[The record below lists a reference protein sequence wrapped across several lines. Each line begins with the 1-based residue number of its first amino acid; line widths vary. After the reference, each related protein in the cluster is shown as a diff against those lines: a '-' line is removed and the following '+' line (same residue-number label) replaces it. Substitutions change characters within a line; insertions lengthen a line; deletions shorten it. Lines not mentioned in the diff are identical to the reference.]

1 MSCTD
6 TVRPFYSN
14 IRSFGISIDGEGQLF
29 SDTAFIR
36 VVLVDN
42 YDHEW
47 LVYERNTLYATE
59 ENTQF
64 QDAAFETNALYD
76 IVPKFL
82 TVTLCDATLYLA
94 NVKSNRNAKDRN
106 TVAAMSDSAFLS
118 KNLQIVERINTKLSA
133 HKRNETVS
141 PFFRICNA
149 EAVRPAFAMRDETKI
164 TQNSLETERHTV
176 GRNGI
181 VSVPMFYHRIL
192 SCIQ

>member
-29 SDTAFIR
+29 SDSAFIR
-36 VVLVDN
+36 VALVDN

-47 LVYERNTLYATE
+47 LVYERNTLYSTE

-64 QDAAFETNALYD
+64 QDAALETNALYD

-94 NVKSNRNAKDRN
+94 NVKNNRNAKDRN

-118 KNLQIVERINTKLSA
+118 KNLKIVERINAKLSA
-133 HKRNETVS
+133 HKKAWRADTT
-141 PFFRICNA
+141 NA
-149 EAVRPAFAMRDETKI
+149 I
-164 TQNSLETERHTV
+164 
-176 GRNGI
+176 
-181 VSVPMFYHRIL
+181 
-192 SCIQ
+192 